1 MSSIGT
7 RSPLA
12 VILPLPMMTHLEM
25 LAHVSE
31 ALAVGPMLS
40 PLFEEPIDDVN
51 DIDAEQ
57 ETDMRNLR
65 AFRAG
70 SLSATALILFRN
82 WAVAPLSR

>member
-1 MSSIGT
+1 
-7 RSPLA
+7 
-12 VILPLPMMTHLEM
+12 M
-25 LAHVSE
+25 LW
-31 ALAVGPMLS
+31 
-40 PLFEEPIDDVN
+40 PLFEERIDDVN
-51 DIDAEQ
+51 DVDAEQ